1 MTFPSIEE
9 ILKYIYKSLSTPE
22 TFFSFYITN
31 IVLYL
36 LAKSAQAN
44 TLVYTM
50 TLKEF
55 LGPLTLIVTTYQVIQ
70 NHLKAIVA
78 ACQDF
83 NLNTI
88 WVVFTSLALI
98 AGVTALYAVA
108 TALALVFSN
117 TFGKPIYG
125 ILISMNPKLRIG
137 LGVLLFLIIN
147 KK

>member
-1 MTFPSIEE
+1 MTFPTIDQ
-9 ILKYIYKSLSTPE
+9 IMTYIYKSLSTPE

-36 LAKSAQAN
+36 LVKSAQAN
-44 TLVYTM
+44 TLVFTM
-50 TLKEF
+50 SLKDF
-55 LGPLTLIVTTYQVIQ
+55 LAPLTLIITTYQTIQ
-70 NHLKAIVA
+70 GHLRAIVT

-83 NLNTI
+83 SLNTI
-88 WVVFTSLALI
+88 WVIITSLAFI
-98 AGVTALYAVA
+98 VGVTVLYAVA

-117 TFGKPIYG
+117 TFGKPIYNV
-125 ILISMNPKLRIG
+125 LTTMNPKLRIG